1 MFVDAPNFPGVLEPK
16 LVGMYAYQAPYRE
29 DLNIVKH
36 CSAGPNV
43 YGTLTI
49 IQKTLK
55 QSI

>member
-1 MFVDAPNFPGVLEPK
+1 MLEPK
-16 LVGMYAYQAPYRE
+16 LVSMYAYQAPYRE

-36 CSAGPNV
+36 RNAGPNV

-55 QSI
+55 HSIYPTCEKQHV